1 MNMSETTF
9 HFSGKNFVV
18 VGASS
23 GMGRQIAMELA
34 SAGANVLAVARN
46 EERLVELRESCPERI
61 EIGCVDVT
69 KAQDEVWDSLF
80 GDYTARHGKFHGG
93 VYTAGV
99 ATTTAL
105 RGYDEAAARNVM
117 ETGFWGA
124 LRWIKA
130 ASKKRFANNA
140 SSYVLFSSTAGYT
153 GERGLS
159 VYSATKAALRVAAQS
174 LAHDLSR
181 EKHCINTISPGYV
194 RTPAT
199 IGNENRQGDMD
210 GVLSRHLLGMGE
222 PEYVSGMV
230 LFLLSDRAKWITGE
244 DFVVDGGYLR
254 GAWR

>member
-1 MNMSETTF
+1 MNEVTF
-9 HFSGKNFVV
+9 LFSGKNFVV

-23 GMGRQIAMELA
+23 GMGRQIASELA
-34 SAGANVLAVARN
+34 TAGAHVLAVARN
-46 EERLVELRESCPERI
+46 EERLAALQESCPDRI
-61 EIGCVDVT
+61 ETRCVDVT
-69 KAQDEVWDSLF
+69 NAQDEDWNALF
-80 GDYTARHGKFHGG
+80 DDYSTRHGKFHGG
-93 VYTAGV
+93 VYTAGI

-105 RGYDEAAARNVM
+105 RGYDELAARNVM

-130 ASKKRFANNA
+130 ASKKKFAHNA

-159 VYSATKAALRVAAQS
+159 VYSATKAALRVAMQS

-210 GVLSRHLLGMGE
+210 SVLSRHLLGMGE
-222 PEYVSGMV
+222 PENVSGMA
-230 LFLLSDRAKWITGE
+230 LFLLSDLAKWITGE